1 MPAGDAFTAGQE
13 QDIAKAIATAEQQTG
28 LKFSVY
34 VGSVEGDLR
43 AQAVRLHRQLADA
56 DQAVLVVIDP
66 RRNQLQIV
74 TGVDA
79 KRRVDDRAA
88 GLAAASMASTFAV
101 GDLAGGI
108 VNGLGSLMEHAQKA
122 PVLHGDQP

>member
-1 MPAGDAFTAGQE
+1 VPAGDAFSARQE
-13 QDIAKAIATAEQQTG
+13 QDIAKAIATAEQHSG

-34 VGSVEGDLR
+34 VGSVEGDLH
-43 AQAVRLHRQLADA
+43 AQAVRLHRQLDEADR
-56 DQAVLVVIDP
+56 AVLIVVDP

-79 KRRVDDRAA
+79 KRRVDNRAA
-88 GLAAASMASTFAV
+88 GLAAAAMASTFAL
-101 GDLAGGI
+101 GDLASGL

-122 PVLHGDQP
+122 PVLHGEQP

>member
-1 MPAGDAFTAGQE
+1 MPAGDAFSARQE

-34 VGSVEGDLR
+34 VGSVEGDLH
-43 AQAVRLHRQLADA
+43 AQAVRLHRRLPDA
-56 DQAVLVVIDP
+56 ERTVLVVVDP

-74 TGVDA
+74 TGVEA

-88 GLAAASMASTFAV
+88 GLAAASMASTFAL
-101 GDLAGGI
+101 GDLAGGL

-122 PVLHGDQP
+122 PVLHGEQP